1 MSPEI
6 GKWKRLFRRGP
17 ERRVYSFGN
26 GKIIGGF
33 QATLAYFSPMSRGTH
48 APLSVPEFRKKPRRS
63 EITACFAF
71 FFFLLIGTRGGPTG
85 RWAFDGTRRVRAG
98 RRRNGW
104 RSVSIRLR
112 SLSLGSGVQ
121 GRAVRLEKDE
131 VLCVG
136 SSRRS
141 TTLSLVPCSSLLE
154 REVLP
159 LSS

>member
-33 QATLAYFSPMSRGTH
+33 QATLAYFSSMSRGTH
-48 APLSVPEFRKKPRRS
+48 ALLSVPGFRKKLRRS
-63 EITACFAF
+63 GITACCF
-71 FFFLLIGTRGGPTG
+71 FFCLLIGTRGGPTG

-121 GRAVRLEKDE
+121 GREVRREKDE

-136 SSRRS
+136 TS
-141 TTLSLVPCSSLLE
+141 
-154 REVLP
+154 
-159 LSS
+159 